1 MQTVPPNVP
10 IPILLVDD
18 FALWRQKL
26 TSLLQGQASL
36 QIVGEA
42 ESGRDAIEKA
52 QLLQPDLILLD
63 IGLPDMSGVR
73 VAERIYQLSPKSK
86 IIFVTQHDDAE
97 LANLVTVNGVHGYL
111 LKQYI
116 DRKELLSAITAVL
129 CGKRCICKQLRCC

>member
-1 MQTVPPNVP
+1 MQTVPPDVP

-26 TSLLQGQASL
+26 NSLLQGQASL

-42 ESGRDAIEKA
+42 ENGQEAIEKA

-63 IGLPDMSGVR
+63 VGLPDMSGLR
-73 VAERIYQLSPKSK
+73 VAERIHQVSPNSK
-86 IIFVTQHDDAE
+86 IIFVTLHDDAE
-97 LANLVTVNGVHGYL
+97 LADAVTVNGVHGYL

-116 DRKELLSAITAVL
+116 DRTELLSAITAVL
-129 CGKRCICKQLRCC
+129 CGKRYLCKQLRRL